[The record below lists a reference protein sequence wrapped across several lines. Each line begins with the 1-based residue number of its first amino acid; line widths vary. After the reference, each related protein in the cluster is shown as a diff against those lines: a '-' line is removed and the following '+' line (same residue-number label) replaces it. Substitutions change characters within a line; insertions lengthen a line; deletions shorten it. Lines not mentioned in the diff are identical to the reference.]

1 MLCSIPTI
9 PVEGTPAYELLL
21 AALIRLSEGN
31 ASYVIWHI
39 TPLSTVREL
48 DVHIKGSIADPNSVF
63 HQLKK
68 KQLEY
73 ESKGAFLGW
82 RVIGVRSGK
91 GVTRYRATFLL
102 DTNRVSWPWT
112 HTWNHPHS
120 SLPSAHNLLDFMP
133 SWSVIK
139 PYACQ
144 GCYNSDHYTEECALA
159 HIRLGGVPVI
169 GPASLSLMLHKKAA
183 ERLVIVDKSLVPPR
197 RDAPGGAGAADALNA
212 SPIPVESPARPP
224 LPEVSQAIDS
234 SFKFLSLK
242 LHSILHHFPDL
253 TLELV
258 RELCARHQGDVHMV
272 AANLHSR
279 GFAVPWVQDK
289 LEGEWIGF
297 QSSQLIPGTLTISA
311 MSRSAP
317 PPQYFKQVQFV
328 NSILA
333 LLPVPSPP
341 PNVPEI
347 VALCHGDL
355 SAVMRTLEVSHRVSV
370 PPYSA
375 AALTDQFSNWLA
387 KSWLG
392 PSAVLGNTPQAPNA
406 PLNEPICTPS
416 ALPSAPDP
424 QDSPMEDVTI
434 VSPHTRPAPV
444 LAAEQPAA
452 PSPLTAPIGTDPTR
466 TVSPTN
472 HCTELSSQPSL
483 DAAIAALP
491 PSPAPFVSDTQ
502 MLSYALSDPPQ
513 SLQVDLALSQ
523 HGPLLSWPTSAPMSQ
538 ESVALET
545 LARDFPSIG
554 EEITW
559 RIYRCHNGDLAATSA
574 ELSSLD
580 TLARTTEILQE
591 AFPAAAQDDIVSAV
605 SDHAGDISAA
615 YVFLSRRFLSAW
627 DPEHTL
633 ACLLA
638 NATIS
643 SSPPPAE
650 FVDSHS
656 DYISAEAD
664 WWSALLTSKSVHIIQ
679 DPSLADDW
687 EPLAQLSASCYDVS
701 PRFAEYV
708 YSLGVRLTS
717 PSDYDTAL
725 SALRALPSFH
735 RVASWVIT
743 NNKVTSA
750 LRILPVLLEEG
761 LINPGAA
768 AWLAVA
774 VESHPTL
781 SSLLHPYFTSFPR
794 RSASVWVSCNKFLH
808 SFADVQ
814 KARQVLI
821 PPSVDDGASMVWTAS
836 LHDAPSK
843 SAAPANTSLASP
855 QPSLQALETR
865 SKGKGRA
872 RSVSVTPYDVA
883 DPARIV
889 KNPKASAKTAVV
901 PAPAKSKKAPSVSK
915 RAVRESRSA
924 KIVATASKTSHKT
937 GRSKKAIDH
946 AASPLSIHDEI
957 PEPESEDVATPA
969 VRIIR
974 HTRSAVLAAA
984 ASLDVN
990 APPKKK
996 SVRDS
1001 SSSSLTS
1008 P

>member
-1 MLCSIPTI
+1 MLCSIPTV
-9 PVEGTPAYELLL
+9 PVKGTLAYELLS
-21 AALIRLSEGN
+21 AVLIRLSEGN
-31 ASYVIWHI
+31 ASYVVWHI

-73 ESKGAFLGW
+73 KSKGAFLGW
-82 RVIGVRSGK
+82 HVIGVWSSK

-102 DTNRVSWPWT
+102 DTNCVSWLWT

-120 SLPSAHNLLDFMP
+120 SLPSADNLLDFMP
-133 SWSVIK
+133 SWSAIK

-144 GCYNSDHYTEECALA
+144 GCYNSDHYTEECTLA
-159 HIRLGGVPVI
+159 HIRLGSVLI
-169 GPASLSLMLHKKAA
+169 ISPASMSLMLHKKAA
-183 ERLVIVDKSLVPPR
+183 ECLVIVDKSLVPPQC
-197 RDAPGGAGAADALNA
+197 DAPGSADAANALNA
-212 SPIPVESPARPP
+212 SPVPIESLARPP
-224 LPEVSQAIDS
+224 LPEVSQAID

-258 RELCARHQGDVHMV
+258 RELCTRHQGNIHMV

-279 GFAVPWVQDK
+279 GFAIPWVQDK
-289 LEGEWIGF
+289 LEEEWISF

-317 PPQYFKQVQFV
+317 PPQYLKQVQFV
-328 NSILA
+328 NSILT
-333 LLPVPSPP
+333 LLPVPNPP

-347 VALCHGDL
+347 VASCHGDL
-355 SAVMRTLEVSHRVSV
+355 SAVMRNLEISHQISV

-406 PLNEPICTPS
+406 PLNEPVHTPS

-424 QDSPMEDVTI
+424 QDSPMEDVTL
-434 VSPHTRPAPV
+434 VSPHTRPAPA

-452 PSPLTAPIGTDPTR
+452 LSPLTTPIGMAPTC
-466 TVSPTN
+466 VASPTN
-472 HCTELSSQPSL
+472 YCTELSSQPSL

-491 PSPAPFVSDTQ
+491 PSPVPFVSDTQ

-513 SLQVDLALSQ
+513 SSQVDLALSQ

-538 ESVALET
+538 ESVALKT
-545 LARDFPSIG
+545 LARDFPGIS

-559 RIYRCHNGDLAATSA
+559 RIYCRHNGDLAATSA

-580 TLARTTEILQE
+580 TLAQTAEVLHE

-605 SDHAGDISAA
+605 SDHAGNISAA
-615 YVFLSRRFLSAW
+615 YVFLSQRFLSAW
-627 DPEHTL
+627 DPEHTP
-633 ACLLA
+633 ARLLT

-650 FVDSHS
+650 FVNPHS
-656 DYISAEAD
+656 DYVEAEAN
-664 WWSALLTSKSVHIIQ
+664 WWSALITSKSVCIIQ

-687 EPLAQLSASCYDVS
+687 EPLAQLSASHYDVS
-701 PRFAEYV
+701 PHFAQYV
-708 YSLGVRLTS
+708 YSLGVCMTS

-750 LRILPVLLEEG
+750 LRILPILLEEG

-781 SSLLHPYFTSFPR
+781 SSLLHPYFTSFPQ
-794 RSASVWVSCNKFLH
+794 RSASVWASRNKFLH

-814 KARQVLI
+814 KARRVLI
-821 PPSVDDGASMVWTAS
+821 PPSVDNSASMVWTAS
-836 LHDAPSK
+836 LHNAPSE
-843 SAAPANTSLASP
+843 SAAPAGTSLASP

-872 RSVSVTPYDVA
+872 RSASITPYDVA
-883 DPARIV
+883 DPTRIV
-889 KNPKASAKTAVV
+889 KNPKVSAKTPVV
-901 PAPAKSKKAPSVSK
+901 PAPTKSKKVPSVSK

-924 KIVATASKTSHKT
+924 KIVATAGKASCKTN
-937 GRSKKAIDH
+937 RSKKAISRDS
-946 AASPLSIHDEI
+946 SPLSVHNEI
-957 PEPESEDVATPA
+957 PEPESEDIATPA
-969 VRIIR
+969 VRVIR
-974 HTRSAVLAAA
+974 HTRSAILAAA
-984 ASLDVN
+984 ASLNVT
-990 APPKKK
+990 APPQKK

-1001 SSSSLTS
+1001 LSSSLMS